1 MRTMPSVQGLFAVSA
16 ALFIGGIG
24 FIIAGGRSAQHA
36 PAAVYHAP
44 IAPVA
49 SIKQIMNGIV
59 MPNADVVYKAVG
71 STITAA
77 GSVDV
82 APRNDQEWARVAD
95 SAAAIVE
102 SGNLLLMDGRAV
114 DDGEWVRMTRTF
126 IDAGKVALKA
136 AEDKQSDGVFMAGG
150 DLNGTCDVCH
160 ERYQRR

>member
-1 MRTMPSVQGLFAVSA
+1 MPSVQGLFAVSA
-16 ALFIGGIG
+16 ARFVGGIG
-24 FIIAGGRSAQHA
+24 FIIAGERTAQHSA
-36 PAAVYHAP
+36 PAAAYHAP

-71 STITAA
+71 STFTAA
-77 GSVDV
+77 GSVEV

-126 IDAGKVALKA
+126 IDAAKVALKA